1 MREFKSGTLKSGGS
15 GKKVTNP
22 KQAIAIALSEAEAMN
37 RGGMMQNQVMRRP
50 MFQTPQQR
58 ARSGIMAG
66 VVPVQGYENGG
77 SVPEY
82 TPKFL
87 REEEEEGITDNA
99 LFKAFVVDKNDPID
113 VGLSIAAAG
122 MAATGVGTP
131 IAALTKLVGV
141 ARKLGKNQKVI
152 GDIVERSQ
160 EKIMQMERMGVFDKA
175 KKVVGQTATKV
186 GDYFAVSPVIRDIPE
201 IASDPVG
208 YATDTAEGLYGLGEE
223 VVGLGGDLY
232 DIGSDPEARS
242 ALYESA
248 KEGIMSIPTELR
260 SAIDMADG
268 GVASLP
274 VYMKDGGKIG
284 FLESIVK
291 NLRDSLKKGKI
302 DESDIPKDL
311 KPKVQVDTSGNVIDR
326 DRPTSARREESAA
339 TSTNTKP
346 DSKPETTTTDTKPVT
361 KNTNDVAEDAV
372 EDAKVLEKGKKQRP
386 TIGRIIG
393 RTALSTLLGVPAL
406 GLPMFLYTNPE
417 VVGDLMDQG
426 FDLDDDLK
434 NEMSQLGDT
443 LDKQEALESGAG
455 FTLNQMPNLP
465 AVVTPPASSQQQADE
480 TVEESSEEEV
490 VTTPAAPFQQ
500 QEVEEERKK
509 VLPGFRPFGGKIA
522 RALLGDD
529 EAFGGERG
537 AIDFIRKQDPQAE
550 GGRGFLDNVISK
562 LGDPRVQYQL
572 AKAGQATE
580 GFVPRNFG
588 SDVTLAGAEY
598 DDALAQREYIK
609 AQTADKSTTELEKLT
624 NFFMSTIDT
633 SGADE
638 AELLSLRN
646 QIATSLN
653 NMSRDE
659 ARQTLAAEL
668 VKAFGD
674 DQYGIQAV
682 KEIMQQ
688 LDTGESLASIVKR
701 YKDYRQANQK

>member
-1 MREFKSGTLKSGGS
+1 
-15 GKKVTNP
+15 
-22 KQAIAIALSEAEAMN
+22 
-37 RGGMMQNQVMRRP
+37 MRRP

-58 ARSGIMAG
+58 AGSGIMAG
-66 VVPVQGYENGG
+66 VAPIQGYENGG

-99 LFKAFVVDKNDPID
+99 LFKAFVVDKDDPID

-175 KKVVGQTATKV
+175 KKVAGQTATKV

-232 DIGSDPEARS
+232 DIGSDPENRS
-242 ALYESA
+242 AFFEGA

-260 SAIDMADG
+260 SALGMADG

-284 FLESIVK
+284 FLESIVE
-291 NLRDSLKKGKI
+291 NIRDSLKKGKI
-302 DESDIPKDL
+302 DESDIPKEL
-311 KPKVQVDTSGNVIDR
+311 KPTVQVDTSGTVIDR
-326 DRPTSARREESAA
+326 DRPTSARRESTT

-346 DSKPETTTTDTKPVT
+346 DSKPETKDTKPVT
-361 KNTNDVAEDAV
+361 KNADDVAEEAV
-372 EDAKVLEKGKKQRP
+372 EDAKVLEKGKKKP
-386 TIGRIIG
+386 KTITGKVL
-393 RTALSTLLGVPAL
+393 TAAKIAAL
-406 GLPMFLYTNPE
+406 YGIPITTVGTFLASNPE
-417 VVGDLMDQG
+417 IVGDLVDQG
-426 FDLDDDLK
+426 FELVGFDDELD
-434 NEMSQLGDT
+434 QLGDPT
-443 LDKQEALESGAG
+443 SKQEATPQGSG
-455 FTLNQMPNLP
+455 FTLNEMPGLP
-465 AVVTPPASSQQQADE
+465 SVVTPPASSQQQSDE
-480 TVEESSEEEV
+480 TVEESNEEV
-490 VTTPAAPFQQ
+490 VTTPAAPFQK

-529 EAFGGERG
+529 EAFGGDRG
-537 AIDFIRKQDPQAE
+537 AIDFIRTQEPNAQ
-550 GGRGFLDNVISK
+550 GGRGFLDNVMNTLS
-562 LGDPRVQYQL
+562 DPRMRYQL
-572 AKAGQATE
+572 SQAAKATE
-580 GFVPRNFG
+580 GFVPRNFAT
-588 SDVTLAGAEY
+588 DMEEAGQAY

-609 AQTADKSTTELEKLT
+609 AQTADKSTTDLEKLT
-624 NFFMSTIDT
+624 DFFMSNVDT

-638 AELLSLRN
+638 QEILSLRYE
-646 QIATSLN
+646 IANSLN
-653 NMSRDE
+653 NMSVD
-659 ARQTLAAEL
+659 QTKQALAAEL

-674 DQYGIQAV
+674 DEYGIEAV
-682 KEIMQQ
+682 EKIMNQ
-688 LDTGESLASIVKR
+688 LTTGRSLSDVIDTFELGRKSK
-701 YKDYRQANQK
+701 